1 MTIGIAIILFPII
14 VILDLGKFV
23 RRTTKV
29 KPLLRIYRIM
39 SQDVDRMS
47 VTLPPTLLEE
57 LDGVVEAG
65 EYDSR
70 SEATRDALRAFVTEF
85 NQQTGLSGT
94 LSGTVVVLFEHE
106 HSDVTDEMT
115 RLQHDFTETIIAVH
129 HVHLSDHLC
138 LESIAVEGPGERIE
152 ALLSRLRPL
161 QGVHHVKLTV
171 VEADR
176 QERV

>member
-1 MTIGIAIILFPII
+1 MT
-14 VILDLGKFV
+14 
-23 RRTTKV
+23 R
-29 KPLLRIYRIM
+29 
-39 SQDVDRMS
+39 DVDRMS
-47 VTLPPTLLEE
+47 VTLQPSLLAE
-57 LDGVVEAG
+57 LDAVVEAG

-106 HSDVTDEMT
+106 HGDVSDEMT

-129 HVHLSDHLC
+129 HVHLSHHLC
-138 LESIAVEGPGERIE
+138 LESIAVDGPGEQIE

-161 QGVHHVKLTV
+161 KGVHHVKLTV

-176 QERV
+176 QDHH